1 MTKTEFLHL
10 LEEAIGA
17 RKDSI
22 RGDES
27 LKDLDGWDSMAA
39 VAFIAMA
46 DERLGTLVEPAK
58 LAVCKAVSD
67 LVALFPDKIF

>member
-1 MTKTEFLHL
+1 MTKQEFLHA
-10 LEEAIGA
+10 LEEAVGA
-17 RKDSI
+17 DKDSI

-39 VAFIAMA
+39 ISFIAMA

-58 LAVCKAVSD
+58 LAACKTVSN
-67 LVALFPDKIF
+67 LIALFPGKIF